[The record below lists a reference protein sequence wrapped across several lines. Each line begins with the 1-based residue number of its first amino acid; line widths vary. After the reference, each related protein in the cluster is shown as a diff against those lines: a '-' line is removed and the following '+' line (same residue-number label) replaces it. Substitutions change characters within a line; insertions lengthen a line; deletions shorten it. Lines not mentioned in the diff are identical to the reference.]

1 MVKSR
6 GTRPEGGAVGQPPA
20 PGTPGVR
27 RFWVYVIELDPTGL
41 GEVGAG
47 AVYVG
52 ETAKTPE
59 GRFATHVAAGTK
71 AAKIVA
77 RTGVRLRPDLFPP
90 EGPFETRAEALRFER
105 RTGNRLRHRGYRV
118 YGAQGERFM
127 KGAPR

>member
-1 MVKSR
+1 M
-6 GTRPEGGAVGQPPA
+6 
-20 PGTPGVR
+20 TP

-41 GEVGAG
+41 EDIGAG

-59 GRFATHVAAGTK
+59 DRFATHMAGGMK

-77 RTGVRLRPDLFPP
+77 RRGTRLRPDLYPP
-90 EGPFETRAEALRFER
+90 EGPFATRGEALRFER

-127 KGAPR
+127 N